1 MLERRSSR
9 LGAATIKQIN
19 RQTFPLWLTV
29 LAGIVLIPI
38 SNLARIGLAL
48 NMQVP
53 ISILLGFAL
62 SIVCAAVLYQLGFG
76 SSWIQLKRDWIRLI
90 PAGILAIIVV
100 IMLGFKVGISV
111 AIIVLAAKEFQLRG
125 GNWRNVL
132 AALALWV
139 YLLIGVLIALSYS
152 TIIVV
157 FRQCSKFDPFFG
169 RLDSFLM
176 FGHSVVQFSRA
187 CTFLYYPAE
196 DLYFIM
202 PGVLGAAILFLCLS
216 GDKYMAFQMNGA
228 ILLAFFISL
237 VISYFLPAIGPF
249 ITSGLPPGL
258 ISSSLQHTFLVN
270 ATMLYHH
277 QGWVNPIH
285 AYYPAF
291 PSLHV
296 AQPLIAWWWLR
307 RWRMV
312 SAIVGLYC
320 VLLVPAILILQ
331 WHYFVDILAGIVLA
345 GLAIAIVSAKG
356 GKFETNSMRESA
368 EEQTP
373 SVQSALTYGAGRREG
388 ANDK

>member
-1 MLERRSSR
+1 MLERKSSR
-9 LGAATIKQIN
+9 SGAAMIKQIN
-19 RQTFPLWLTV
+19 RQTFPFWLTV

-38 SNLARIGLAL
+38 SIHARVGLAL
-48 NMQVP
+48 DLQVP
-53 ISILLGFAL
+53 GSILFGFVL
-62 SIVCAAVLYQLGFG
+62 SIVCAAVLYQLGVG
-76 SSWIQLKRDWIRLI
+76 SSWMQLKRDWIRLI
-90 PAGILAIIVV
+90 PAGIFAIILV
-100 IMLGFKVGISV
+100 IFLGFKVGIFV
-111 AIIVLAAKEFQLRG
+111 AILALAAKAFQLRG

-132 AALALWV
+132 AALTLWV

-187 CTFLYYPAE
+187 CTFLYHPAE
-196 DLYFIM
+196 DLYLIM

-237 VISYFLPAIGPF
+237 AISYFLPAVGPF

-258 ISSSLQHTFLVN
+258 MSSSLQHKFLVN

-277 QGWVNPIH
+277 QGWANPPH

-307 RWRMV
+307 RWRVV
-312 SAIVGLYC
+312 SAIIGLYC
-320 VLLVPAILILQ
+320 ALLVPSILILQ
-331 WHYFVDILAGIVLA
+331 WHYLVDILAGIVLA

-356 GKFETNSMRESA
+356 R
-368 EEQTP
+368 
-373 SVQSALTYGAGRREG
+373 V
-388 ANDK
+388 